1 MTDLFA
7 VNDQFQSKLHKV
19 KIQAVSARGETD
31 PERKETRQK
40 IDDDRKHEYPAISV
54 IASVLCT
61 VCSGL
66 QWQMCIVYM
75 YGSDRW
81 VLD

>member
-40 IDDDRKHEYPAISV
+40 IDDDRKHEYPVIIV
-54 IASVLCT
+54 IASVLCALGAMADYCNCLRT
-61 VCSGL
+61 VCTGCNGRL
-66 QWQMCIVYM
+66 V
-75 YGSDRW
+75 
-81 VLD
+81 